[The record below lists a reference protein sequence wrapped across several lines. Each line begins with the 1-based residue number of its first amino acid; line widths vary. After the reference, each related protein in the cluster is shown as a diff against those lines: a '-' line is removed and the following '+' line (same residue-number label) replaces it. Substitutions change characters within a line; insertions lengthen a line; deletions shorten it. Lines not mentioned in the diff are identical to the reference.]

1 VTFCDIFVHRITEK
15 DTSCTEISATLGC
28 VQALVIRDGFISTT
42 ACRATLE
49 VINDFRRQVSL
60 PIITRPSAPRPL
72 CYSVIDGYQILAS
85 LPQIRRLHE
94 KTTSVIKQMFGD
106 RVEPL
111 ADEQVACNINIT
123 HPGGSYRYHYD
134 RNAVTAILYLNETSG
149 GETECY
155 PNHRLQV
162 RSTELQRRIDRVFT
176 NEAFR
181 WIFAKQ
187 VLVRPKIGRLLIMRG
202 NLCLHSVREVS
213 GSTHRINIVM
223 SYDVAGARYAN
234 GDRLNSYL
242 YNPNYSSR

>member
-1 VTFCDIFVHRITEK
+1 ME
-15 DTSCTEISATLGC
+15 
-28 VQALVIRDGFISTT
+28 ALFIKEGFISTT
-42 ACRATLE
+42 TCGAMLE
-49 VINDFRRQVSL
+49 VINDFRQQVRL
-60 PIITRPSAPRPL
+60 PIITRPSVPRPL
-72 CYSVIDGYQILAS
+72 CYSVIDGHQILAS
-85 LPQIRRLHE
+85 LPQIRGLHE
-94 KTTSVIKQMFGD
+94 KTTRLIKRMFGD

-134 RNAVTAILYLNETSG
+134 RNAVTAILYLNETNG

-162 RSTELQRRIDRVFT
+162 RSTGLQRGIDRVFT
-176 NEAFR
+176 NEVFR

-202 NLCLHSVREVS
+202 NRCLHSVREVS

-223 SYDVAGARYAN
+223 AYDVKGAQYSN

-242 YNPNYSSR
+242 YNVDAVAAEDPNYSSA